1 MHMYVHTLLRETSA
15 EQRGLPEKKKNSIK
29 LVFMPCCYIIPDL

>member
-15 EQRGLPEKKKNSIK
+15 EQRGSAETKNSIK
-29 LVFMPCCYIIPDL
+29 LIFMPCSYIIPDL